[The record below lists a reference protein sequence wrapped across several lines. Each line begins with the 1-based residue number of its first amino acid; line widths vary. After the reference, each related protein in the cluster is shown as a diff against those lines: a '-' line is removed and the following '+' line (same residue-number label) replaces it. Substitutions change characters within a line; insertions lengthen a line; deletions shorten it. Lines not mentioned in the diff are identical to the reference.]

1 MQKYNYQALSPDG
14 KTIRGTMIANS
25 DEELR
30 QLVAKAGNTVIKFTK
45 VASASKGGKAMPL
58 KLVGNFCSQLGA
70 ILKAGLPLASALDML
85 YAKTEKG
92 PLKTSIGKIYEMVQ
106 KGNSLSDALSEQGRA
121 YPPLMLNMVK
131 AGEMSGD
138 LDNTLNKLADHFM
151 KEQKT
156 KNAVKAALRYP
167 KMLAIIT
174 IGVVI
179 LMVAVVL
186 PKMTSTMDKNK
197 LPGLTKALLGLSDF
211 LIDNFLFLIIGVV
224 FLIIVIPM
232 IKNIEKVRYTLD
244 KLKVTM
250 PKVGK
255 LMRMIY
261 TARFARSL
269 ATLYEGG
276 IQVVDAMQ
284 MCTAIVGNAYVSD
297 KMEDAIYR
305 VKKGES
311 ISKAMSSIK
320 VFDPM
325 LTSMIFVGEESG
337 VLGDVLIRV
346 ADYFE
351 EESDNATKA
360 LTGLLEPLMLIFMAG
375 IIVLI
380 ILSILLPMFSSYENI
395 GG

>member
-1 MQKYNYQALSPDG
+1 MQKYSYQALTPDG
-14 KTIRGTMIANS
+14 KTIRGTMIANN

-30 QLVAKAGNTVIKFTK
+30 QLVTKAGNTIIKFTK
-45 VASASKGGKAMPL
+45 LASDTEGSKALPL
-58 KLVGNFCSQLGA
+58 KEVSNFCSQLGA

-85 YAKTEKG
+85 FGKTEEG
-92 PLKTSIGKIYEMVQ
+92 VLKKSIGKIYEMVQ
-106 KGNSLSDALSEQGRA
+106 KGNSLSDALAAQGKA

-138 LDNTLNKLADHFM
+138 LDTTLNKLADHFAKEM
-151 KEQKT
+151 KT
-156 KNAVKAALRYP
+156 ANAVKAALRYP

-174 IGVVI
+174 LAVVI

-186 PKMTSTMDKNK
+186 PKLTSTMSPDS

-211 LIDNFLFLIIGVV
+211 IMDNFIFIIIGVV
-224 FLIIVIPM
+224 FLIIIIPM
-232 IKNIEKVRYTLD
+232 IKSIEKVSYTLD
-244 KLKVTM
+244 KWKVTF

-255 LMRMIY
+255 LMKMIY

-276 IQVVDAMQ
+276 IQLIDAMQ
-284 MCTAIVGNAYVSD
+284 MCTAIVDNAYVSE

-311 ISKAMSSIK
+311 ISKAMASID

-346 ADYFE
+346 ADYFD

-360 LTGLLEPLMLIFMAG
+360 LTGLLEPIMLIVMAG

-380 ILSILLPMFSSYENI
+380 ILAILLPMFSSYENI
-395 GG
+395 G

>member
-1 MQKYNYQALSPDG
+1 MQKYSYQALTPDG
-14 KTIRGTMIANS
+14 KTIRGTMIANN

-30 QLVAKAGNTVIKFTK
+30 QLVGKAGNTVVKFTK
-45 VASASKGGKAMPL
+45 LASDTEGSKALPIKE
-58 KLVGNFCSQLGA
+58 VGNFCSQLGA

-85 YAKTEKG
+85 YGKTEKG
-92 PLKTSIGKIYEMVQ
+92 VLKTSIGKIYEMGQ
-106 KGNSLSDALSEQGRA
+106 KGNSLSDALAAQGKA

-138 LDNTLNKLADHFM
+138 LDSTLNKLSDHFA

-156 KNAVKAALRYP
+156 ANAVKAALRYP

-174 IGVVI
+174 LAVVI

-186 PKMTSTMDKNK
+186 PKLTSTMQQDD
-197 LPGLTKALLGLSDF
+197 LPGLTKALLGLSNF
-211 LIDNFLFLIIGVV
+211 IVDNFIFIVVGVV

-232 IKNIEKVRYTLD
+232 IKNIEKVHYTID
-244 KLKVTM
+244 KWKVTM

-276 IQVVDAMQ
+276 IQLIDAMQ
-284 MCTAIVGNAYVSD
+284 MCTAIVDNVYVSE

-311 ISKAMSSIK
+311 ISKAMASID

-346 ADYFE
+346 ADYFD

-360 LTGLLEPLMLIFMAG
+360 LTSLLEPIMLIVMAG
-375 IIVLI
+375 VIVMI
-380 ILSILLPMFSSYENI
+380 ILAILLPMFSSYDNI
-395 GG
+395 G

>member
-1 MQKYNYQALSPDG
+1 MQKYSYQALTPDG
-14 KTIRGTMIANS
+14 KTIRGTMIANN

-45 VASASKGGKAMPL
+45 LASDTEGSKALPL
-58 KLVGNFCSQLGA
+58 KEVGNFCSQLGA

-85 YAKTEKG
+85 YGKTEKG
-92 PLKTSIGKIYEMVQ
+92 VLKTSIGKIYEMVQ
-106 KGNSLSDALSEQGRA
+106 KGNSLSDALAAQGKA

-138 LDNTLNKLADHFM
+138 LDRTLNKLSDHFA
-151 KEQKT
+151 KEIKT
-156 KNAVKAALRYP
+156 ANAVKSALRYP

-174 IGVVI
+174 LAVVV
-179 LMVAVVL
+179 LMVAFVL
-186 PKMTSTMDKNK
+186 PKLTSTMSPES

-211 LIDNFLFLIIGVV
+211 ILDNFIFIAIGVV
-224 FLIIVIPM
+224 FLIIIIPM
-232 IKNIEKVRYTLD
+232 IKSIEKVSYTLD
-244 KLKVTM
+244 KWKVTF

-255 LMRMIY
+255 LMKMIY

-269 ATLYEGG
+269 ATLYDGG
-276 IQVVDAMQ
+276 IQLIDAMQ
-284 MCTAIVGNAYVSD
+284 MCTAIVDNAYVSE

-311 ISKAMSSIK
+311 ISKAMGSID

-337 VLGDVLIRV
+337 VLGEVLIRV
-346 ADYFE
+346 ADYFD

-360 LTGLLEPLMLIFMAG
+360 LTSLLEPIMLIVMAG

-395 GG
+395 A

>member
-1 MQKYNYQALSPDG
+1 
-14 KTIRGTMIANS
+14 MIANN
-25 DEELR
+25 DEELK

-45 VASASKGGKAMPL
+45 IASAEQQGKALSL

-85 YAKTEKG
+85 YGKTETG
-92 PLKTSIGKIYEMVQ
+92 PLKKSIGKIYEMVQ
-106 KGNSLSDALSEQGRA
+106 KGNSLSDALAEQGKA
-121 YPPLMLNMVK
+121 YPTLMLNMVK

-138 LDNTLNKLADHFM
+138 LDVTLNKLADHFA
-151 KEQKT
+151 KEQRT

-174 IGVVI
+174 LGVVI

-186 PKMTSTMDKNK
+186 PKMTSTMDPNN

-211 LIDNFLFLIIGVV
+211 ILDNFIFIAIGVL

-244 KLKVTM
+244 KWKITM

-255 LMRMIY
+255 LMRMVY

-276 IQVVDAMQ
+276 IQLIDAMQ
-284 MCTAIVGNAYVSD
+284 MCTAIVGNVYISD

-311 ISKAMSSIK
+311 ISKAMGSIN

-346 ADYFE
+346 ADYFD

-360 LTGLLEPLMLIFMAG
+360 LTALLEPIMLVVMAG
-375 IIVLI
+375 VIVLI
-380 ILSILLPMFSSYENI
+380 ILAILLPMFSSYDSI
-395 GG
+395 G

>member
-1 MQKYNYQALSPDG
+1 MQKYSYQALTPDG
-14 KTIRGTMIANS
+14 KTIRGTMIANN

-45 VASASKGGKAMPL
+45 LASDTEGSKALPL
-58 KLVGNFCSQLGA
+58 KEVGNFCSQLGA

-85 YAKTEKG
+85 YGKTEKG
-92 PLKTSIGKIYEMVQ
+92 VLKTSIGKIYEMVQ
-106 KGNSLSDALSEQGRA
+106 KGNSLSDALAAQGKA

-138 LDNTLNKLADHFM
+138 LDRTLNKLSDHFAKEM
-151 KEQKT
+151 KT
-156 KNAVKAALRYP
+156 ANAVKAALRYP

-174 IGVVI
+174 LAVVV
-179 LMVAVVL
+179 LMVAFVL
-186 PKMTSTMDKNK
+186 PKLTSTMSPES

-211 LIDNFLFLIIGVV
+211 ILDNFIFIAIGVV
-224 FLIIVIPM
+224 FLIIIIPM
-232 IKNIEKVRYTLD
+232 IKSIEKVSYTLD
-244 KLKVTM
+244 KWKVTF

-255 LMRMIY
+255 LMKMIY

-269 ATLYEGG
+269 ATLYDGG
-276 IQVVDAMQ
+276 IQLIDAMQ
-284 MCTAIVGNAYVSD
+284 MCTAIVDNAYVSE

-311 ISKAMSSIK
+311 ISKAMGSID

-337 VLGDVLIRV
+337 VLGEVLIRV
-346 ADYFE
+346 ADYFD

-360 LTGLLEPLMLIFMAG
+360 LTSLLEPIMLIVMAG

-395 GG
+395 A

>member
-1 MQKYNYQALSPDG
+1 MQKYSYQALTPDG
-14 KTIRGTMIANS
+14 KTIRGTMIANN
-25 DEELR
+25 DEELK
-30 QLVAKAGNTVIKFTK
+30 QLVAKAGNTVVKFTK
-45 VASASKGGKAMPL
+45 LATDSDGTKPLPL
-58 KLVGNFCSQLGA
+58 KLVSNFCSQLGA

-85 YAKTEKG
+85 YGKTEPG
-92 PLKTSIGKIYEMVQ
+92 PLKKSIGKIYEMVQ
-106 KGNSLSDALSEQGRA
+106 KGNSLSDALAAQGRA
-121 YPPLMLNMVK
+121 YPVLMQNMVK

-138 LDNTLNKLADHFM
+138 LDNSLNKLADHFE

-156 KNAVKAALRYP
+156 KNAVKAAMRYP

-174 IGVVI
+174 LAVVI
-179 LMVAVVL
+179 LMVAFVL
-186 PKMTSTMDKNK
+186 PKLTSTMEPES

-211 LIDNFLFLIIGVV
+211 IVDNFIFIAIGVV

-232 IKNIEKVRYTLD
+232 IKNIDKVRYKLD
-244 KLKVTM
+244 KMKITM

-255 LMRMIY
+255 LMKMVY

-276 IQVVDAMQ
+276 IQLIDAMQ
-284 MCTAIVGNAYVSD
+284 MCTAIVDNVYIAD
-297 KMEDAIYR
+297 KMDDAIYR

-311 ISKAMSSIK
+311 ISKAMGSTN

-337 VLGDVLIRV
+337 VLGDVLLRV
-346 ADYFE
+346 ADYFD

-360 LTGLLEPLMLIFMAG
+360 LTALLEPVMLIIMAG
-375 IIVLI
+375 VIVLI
-380 ILSILLPMFSSYENI
+380 ILAILLPMFSSYENV
-395 GG
+395 G